1 VALQILIICEVLG
14 ALRASKVIQFVVSCH
29 VEIKFLFSFKAAIAV
44 VAFEI
49 MDVPVVICE
58 LTFVGKK

>member
-1 VALQILIICEVLG
+1 
-14 ALRASKVIQFVVSCH
+14 
-29 VEIKFLFSFKAAIAV
+29 VEIKVLFSFEAAIAV

-49 MDVPVVICE
+49 MDVPAVISE